1 MRIPQLTMIV
11 AVLLLTT
18 VSASAAPA
26 VKAKTPAAYQLLVLA
41 KSDGSVARSTSGG
54 SVTVEVS
61 DGTQGRLYL
70 VDSASGELGANVI
83 LAIKK
88 GGKLLTW
95 KAAKAQRACGGNAR
109 AVYGFKVKGSK
120 LNVGSVKVKDGFGYV
135 SAALLASTIDKT
147 AVGTINSQCEPTG
160 SAASLGFGSSQ
171 AQSIKQRKG
180 ITIRADA
187 DDSDSDGLVNVL
199 DVDDDDDGVMDS
211 YDEDTTFTTPTP
223 GTLPTKLKLFSNI
236 KPEIQSSLNAYAQT
250 LTDSAIDELVSR
262 STLAIQVAGGNT
274 LATELDCGAL
284 AYCSTGGTGS
294 NLGQPFPDNFDGDS
308 DGKGTITPGGTGD
321 FQLTTGAS
329 KASIGAGDILI
340 EEVDNGD
347 GTTTTIPAM
356 LNFIFNTTPAVA
368 SLTMGST
375 TVTPVYPASA
385 GMQGTANNPWTAPPG
400 WDKRLVV
407 TAYRPQRPG
416 ISAAGEGDLVDIGN
430 STISI
435 DIPNNPCV
443 ASGGGGCSG
452 QNTGRCGASSYS
464 EADANLTQEGESLK
478 DGRADQDTD
487 TANPTS
493 NQVTFTVDLSTCTS
507 ETWDSGEKLGI
518 DLQFSNDV
526 GDNAAQKFYIALP

>member
-1 MRIPQLTMIV
+1 MRIPPSAVFV
-11 AVLLLTT
+11 ATLLL
-18 VSASAAPA
+18 AFGANAAPA
-26 VKAKTPAAYQLLVLA
+26 VKAKTPADYQLLVLA

-70 VDSASGELGANVI
+70 VDKDTGALGANVI

-109 AVYGFKVKGSK
+109 AIYGFKVKGAQ
-120 LNVGSVKVKDGFGYV
+120 LNVGAVKLKQGFGYA
-135 SAALLASTIDKT
+135 SAALVAGTLDKT
-147 AVGTINSQCEPTG
+147 AVGTVNTACEPTG
-160 SAASLGFGSSQ
+160 NAASLGFGSSQ

-211 YDEDTTFTTPTP
+211 YDEDTTYTTPTP

-250 LTDSAIDELVSR
+250 LTDAAIDQLVSR
-262 STLAIQVAGGNT
+262 ANLAIQVAGGNT

-284 AYCSTGGTGS
+284 AYCSTGGTGT
-294 NLGQPFPDNFDGDS
+294 NLGQPFPANYDADS
-308 DGKGTITPGGTGD
+308 DGKGTITPGATGD

-368 SLTMGST
+368 SLTMGGT
-375 TVTPVYPASA
+375 TVTPVYPASE
-385 GMQGTANNPWTAPPG
+385 GMQGSANNAWTAPVG

-452 QNTGRCGASSYS
+452 QNTSRCGVSSYTES
-464 EADANLTQEGESLK
+464 DANLTQEGESLK

-487 TANPTS
+487 TANPTA
-493 NQVTFTVDLSTCTS
+493 NQITFTVDLSTCIS
-507 ETWDSGEKLGI
+507 ESWDSGEKLGI

-526 GDNAAQKFYIALP
+526 GDNAAQKFFIQLP